1 MPIWVDADS
10 CPKVLKD
17 ILFKAAERRKV
28 QLILVAN
35 HSLAIPRSALIRLI
49 QVEQGFDV
57 ADRYIEQRIHA
68 GDLLISNDI
77 PLAAAVVAKG
87 ALCIT
92 TKGRLLT
99 PDNIS
104 DRLTMRNLQE
114 ELRSSGMQLSGPA
127 PLSAQDKQQF
137 ANQLDQWLQKQGPVQ
152 SG

>member
-10 CPKVLKD
+10 CPKVLKE
-17 ILFKAAERRKV
+17 ILFKAAERKQV
-28 QLILVAN
+28 LLYLVAN
-35 HSLAIPRSALIRLI
+35 HSLQIPRSPYIRAV
-49 QVEQGFDV
+49 QVEHGFDV
-57 ADRYIEQRIHA
+57 ADRYIEERISS

-92 TKGRLLT
+92 SKGRLLT

-114 ELRSSGMQLSGPA
+114 ELRSSGVQLSGPA
-127 PLSAQDKQQF
+127 PLSPQDKQQF
-137 ANQLDQWLQKQGPVQ
+137 ANQLDQWLQKQVKT
-152 SG
+152 S

>member
-10 CPKVLKD
+10 CPKVLKE
-17 ILFKAAERRKV
+17 ILFKAAERKQV
-28 QLILVAN
+28 LLYMVAN
-35 HSLAIPRSALIRLI
+35 HSLQIPRSPYIRAV
-49 QVEQGFDV
+49 QVEHGFDV
-57 ADRYIEQRIHA
+57 ADRYIEERISS

-92 TKGRLLT
+92 SKGRLLT

-114 ELRSSGMQLSGPA
+114 ELRSSGVQLSGPA
-127 PLSAQDKQQF
+127 PLSPQDKQQF
-137 ANQLDQWLQKQGPVQ
+137 ANQLDQWLQKQVKT
-152 SG
+152 S